1 MAAQL
6 STVPTVFNFG
16 ATQIRTLT
24 DDQGQA
30 WFAAV
35 DVCKSLEIKWQGA
48 KTLARIKDEW
58 RGVGKFPTPSSEDGR
73 GGGEQEIIIINEPA
87 VYKLAFRSHKEEA
100 ERFTDWLAGE
110 VLPAIRKTGRYEA
123 HPASTEAPR
132 LEDWHSK
139 AIAGAIAKRVQ
150 DRLGGKNETRAHRAG
165 RSYCYA
171 KLQRRFGVIS
181 THNIAARDF
190 DEAMRYIECM
200 ALEGEWLPSSKR
212 YRPALAEPASPLSG
226 WRFLCT
232 FAEDGQPQF
241 MPVAKD
247 AFVIPAS
254 ELRDMVSGAM
264 QHFVQGVKLLA
275 GTEYKY
281 ELDKLAAR

>member
-1 MAAQL
+1 MADQL
-6 STVPTVFNFG
+6 TTVPTVFKFG
-16 ATQIRTLT
+16 ENPVRTIDRDGEIWFVAGDVAQALEYSMPSAMVRYL
-24 DDQGQA
+24 DDDEKG
-30 WFAAV
+30 V
-35 DVCKSLEIKWQGA
+35 SIMHTPGGA
-48 KTLARIKDEW
+48 
-58 RGVGKFPTPSSEDGR
+58 
-73 GGGEQEIIIINEPA
+73 QELSIINESGLYSA
-87 VYKLAFRSHKEEA
+87 VLRSRKQEA
-100 ERFTDWLAGE
+100 KKFKKWVTSE

-123 HPASTEAPR
+123 HPASSETPR

-139 AIAGAIAKRVQ
+139 AIAGAITKRVQ

-181 THNIAARDF
+181 THNLAARDF

-200 ALEGEWLPSSKR
+200 ALEGDWLPASKR
-212 YRPALAEPASPLSG
+212 DKPALEAPASPLSG

-232 FAEDGQPQF
+232 FAENGQPQF
-241 MPVAKD
+241 TPVAKD

-254 ELRDMVSGAM
+254 ELRDMVTGAM

-275 GTEYKY
+275 DTEYKY
-281 ELDKLAAR
+281 ELDKLAPR

>member
-1 MAAQL
+1 MTTQL
-6 STVPTVFNFG
+6 TTVPTVFNFG
-16 ATQIRTLT
+16 DSAVRTL
-24 DDQGQA
+24 DRDGEI
-30 WFAAV
+30 WFVAA
-35 DVCKSLEIKWQGA
+35 DVCAAIGHTNPSVVVRRLDDDEKGVSILRTLGADPNKSL
-48 KTLARIKDEW
+48 
-58 RGVGKFPTPSSEDGR
+58 GVELN
-73 GGGEQEIIIINEPA
+73 IINESGL
-87 VYKLAFRSHKEEA
+87 YKLILRSNKPEA
-100 ERFTDWLAGE
+100 KKFTKWVTAE

-139 AIAGAIAKRVQ
+139 AIAGAINKRVQ
-150 DRLGGKNETRAHRAG
+150 DRLGGKNETSAHRAG

-200 ALEGEWLPSSKR
+200 ALEGEWLPASKR
-212 YRPALAEPASPLSG
+212 DRPALTEPASPLSG

-254 ELRDMVSGAM
+254 ELRDMVTGAM
-264 QHFVQGVKLLA
+264 QHFVQGVKVLA

>member
-1 MAAQL
+1 MAAHQI
-6 STVPTVFNFG
+6 TTAPTVFNFG
-16 ATQIRTLT
+16 DSAVRTLDRDGEIWFVAADVCSAIGLSQVT
-24 DDQGQA
+24 RALSRLDDDEKATLNNSKGQA
-30 WFAAV
+30 G
-35 DVCKSLEIKWQGA
+35 QGA
-48 KTLARIKDEW
+48 QVW
-58 RGVGKFPTPSSEDGR
+58 N
-73 GGGEQEIIIINEPA
+73 IINESGL
-87 VYKLAFRSHKEEA
+87 YKLILRSNKPEA
-100 ERFTDWLAGE
+100 KKFTKWVTAE

-212 YRPALAEPASPLSG
+212 DRPALAEPASPLSG

>member
-6 STVPTVFNFG
+6 TTVPTVFNFG
-16 ATQIRTLT
+16 ETEVRTSEL
-24 DDQGQA
+24 DGII

-35 DVCKSLEIKWQGA
+35 DVAKALEYRDAHQMVRYLDADEKGTLNVRTPGGA
-48 KTLARIKDEW
+48 
-58 RGVGKFPTPSSEDGR
+58 
-73 GGGEQEIIIINEPA
+73 QELSIINESGLYSA
-87 VYKLAFRSHKEEA
+87 VLRSRKPEA
-100 ERFTDWLAGE
+100 KKFKKWVTAE

-123 HPASTEAPR
+123 HPASTETPR

-139 AIAGAIAKRVQ
+139 AIAGAITKRVQ
-150 DRLGGKNETRAHRAG
+150 DRLGGKNETKAHRAG

-181 THNIAARDF
+181 THNLAARDF
-190 DEAMRYIECM
+190 DEAMRYIESM
-200 ALEGEWLPSSKR
+200 ALEGDWLPASKR
-212 YRPALAEPASPLSG
+212 DKPSSPLSG
-226 WRFLCT
+226 WKFLCT

-281 ELDKLAAR
+281 ELDKLAH

>member
-6 STVPTVFNFG
+6 TTVPTVFNFG
-16 ATQIRTLT
+16 ENPVRTLDL
-24 DDQGQA
+24 DDGV
-30 WFAAV
+30 WFVAS
-35 DVCKSLEIKWQGA
+35 DIA
-48 KTLARIKDEW
+48 KALQYAEAKDMTRLLDDDEKG
-58 RGVGKFPTPSSEDGR
+58 RQIVPTPS
-73 GGGEQEIIIINEPA
+73 GEQEMIVINESGMYHA
-87 VYKLAFRSHKEEA
+87 VLKSRKPEAKPFRKWVTA
-100 ERFTDWLAGE
+100 E

-212 YRPALAEPASPLSG
+212 DRPALAEPASPLSG